1 MTHFFPYDELTW
13 PEVAALRRDT
23 PLVIPI
29 GEGYDLGKLA
39 EALGDP
45 ARAGLLPAIPYGWPG
60 SGLAVADGRRDAG
73 DPFAKMV
80 SNLLDS
86 LQDDGFSR
94 VYALQ
99 PQGLELGLG
108 ARGLVQWHESQ
119 LRATAPSPNP
129 SQREGDP
136 APSPPGRGLGRGS
149 APLPDD
155 ADRDKCV
162 LIPIGH
168 TEQHGYHLPL
178 STDTLIIG
186 AIGHGAEMAAP
197 EEAICLPPFPYGA
210 STHRSSFAGTLN
222 VGGRAFE
229 DFWLAVVDT
238 LVGRGFRKL
247 YLMSGHGGNC
257 SFLVN
262 VIKYAGERHRRIFC
276 ATAWLHTNGH
286 IAGPVLMS
294 TRLSGRG
301 GMGHAGE
308 LETAMILA
316 LRSDLTHMERVVDE
330 TDFVATESYYMDWIE
345 GGALV
350 ANPPW
355 DDDTATGAYGA
366 GSLATAE
373 HGRLWLDAAIA
384 EKVAHVRE
392 IHEQHRRREERRV
405 AGFGLWGTT
414 TKAA

>member
-1 MTHFFPYDELTW
+1 MTHFFPFDELTW

-23 PLVIPI
+23 PLVIPV
-29 GEGYDLGKLA
+29 GDGYDMARVA

-45 ARAGLLPAIPYGWPG
+45 ARAGILPATPYGWRG
-60 SGLAVADGRRDAG
+60 SGLAVPEAPFGR
-73 DPFAKMV
+73 MV

-86 LQDDGFSR
+86 LQDDGFTR

-99 PQGLELGLG
+99 PQDLELGLG
-108 ARGLVQWHESQ
+108 PRAIVQSHS
-119 LRATAPSPNP
+119 
-129 SQREGDP
+129 SQRRDTRPFP
-136 APSPPGRGLGRGS
+136 A
-149 APLPDD
+149 DV
-155 ADRDKCV
+155 DRDKCI
-162 LIPIGH
+162 LLPIGH
-168 TEQHGYHLPL
+168 TEQHGHHLPL
-178 STDTLIIG
+178 STDTLIIDH
-186 AIGHGAEMAAP
+186 IGRGTADAAP
-197 EEAICLPPFPYGA
+197 DEAVCLPGFPYGA

-229 DFWLAVVDT
+229 DFWLAVIDV
-238 LVGRGFRKL
+238 LVARGFCKM

-262 VIKYAGERHRRIFC
+262 VVKYAGERHRRIFC

-286 IAGPVLMS
+286 IAGPILQAS
-294 TRLSGRG
+294 RLSGRG

-308 LETAMILA
+308 LETSMILT
-316 LRSDLTHMERVVDE
+316 LRPDLTHMDRVVDE

-366 GSLATAE
+366 GSVATTE

-392 IHEQHRRREERRV
+392 IHEQHRRREERRE
-405 AGFGLWGTT
+405 AGYGLWGRRRD
-414 TKAA
+414 